1 MVIANLASNK
11 RSQFD
16 ISTGQ
21 FCLENTHMQNGL
33 HHIFKR
39 FFLMQPKSTTV
50 GIVLSVHC
58 LQ

>member
-21 FCLENTHMQNGL
+21 FCLDYSV
-33 HHIFKR
+33 
-39 FFLMQPKSTTV
+39 KSLT
-50 GIVLSVHC
+50 S
-58 LQ
+58 